1 MTWGRDCMTEEE
13 AKVTI
18 AGLENELA
26 YTNAL
31 LEKSQERV
39 RELKLYQKLYE
50 DIIKELVNANWR

>member
-1 MTWGRDCMTEEE
+1 MTEEE